1 VPHSDVNSAPP
12 LMRVVGVS
20 KTFGGTKA
28 LKNVSMSFY
37 AGEVHALLGEN
48 GAGKSTLMKI
58 IAGVQSADEGELI
71 GSRDEDLDV
80 AMVFQ
85 ELSVVPEMSVREN
98 MEMSRFGTRGLVVD
112 HKSMEPGLKA
122 ALEAAGLGAVDLDM
136 PVEALPLA
144 QRQLLEIARGLYS
157 DAKVLILDEPT
168 ATLSDVEIERV
179 HAVVR
184 SLVDAGHG
192 IVYITHR
199 LGEVFTLADRITI
212 MRSGEVV
219 ASGETAGFTMDEVV
233 AMMLGHELTSNVA
246 EPIAGL
252 PPVEQRRM
260 VTVDGLGA
268 AHHFGD
274 VSFTVR
280 AGEVLTLFGQIG
292 SGADQV
298 IRALAGLAHIGH
310 GSVSIDGE
318 RAHIESRPASQSSGI
333 AYVSADRTVEGVFL
347 DYSVAGNISSG
358 ALSRILNRG
367 FISRRREQKLAK
379 DYAGLVA
386 FDPQRVDTPVG
397 ALSGGNQQKIAIARA
412 LATSPKVL
420 VLNEPTRGVD
430 VGARAEIYKVIRA
443 LAHENVVVIV
453 YSSDIVELR
462 ELGDRVITMFRG
474 RVIGDRPTSSVDDA
488 RLLSDILHGAAA

>member
-1 VPHSDVNSAPP
+1 
-12 LMRVVGVS
+12 MRVVGVS

-98 MEMSRFGTRGLVVD
+98 MEMSRFGNRGLVVD

-184 SLVDAGHG
+184 SLVDAGH
-192 IVYITHR
+192 
-199 LGEVFTLADRITI
+199 
-212 MRSGEVV
+212 
-219 ASGETAGFTMDEVV
+219 
-233 AMMLGHELTSNVA
+233 
-246 EPIAGL
+246 
-252 PPVEQRRM
+252 
-260 VTVDGLGA
+260 
-268 AHHFGD
+268 
-274 VSFTVR
+274 
-280 AGEVLTLFGQIG
+280 
-292 SGADQV
+292 
-298 IRALAGLAHIGH
+298 
-310 GSVSIDGE
+310 
-318 RAHIESRPASQSSGI
+318 
-333 AYVSADRTVEGVFL
+333 
-347 DYSVAGNISSG
+347 
-358 ALSRILNRG
+358 
-367 FISRRREQKLAK
+367 
-379 DYAGLVA
+379 
-386 FDPQRVDTPVG
+386 
-397 ALSGGNQQKIAIARA
+397 
-412 LATSPKVL
+412 
-420 VLNEPTRGVD
+420 
-430 VGARAEIYKVIRA
+430 
-443 LAHENVVVIV
+443 
-453 YSSDIVELR
+453 
-462 ELGDRVITMFRG
+462 
-474 RVIGDRPTSSVDDA
+474 
-488 RLLSDILHGAAA
+488 

>member
-1 VPHSDVNSAPP
+1 MSRTVVDDSP
-12 LMRVVGVS
+12 LMQVVGVS

-28 LKNVSMSFY
+28 LTNVSMAFR

-58 IAGVQSADEGELI
+58 IAGVYSADEGELV
-71 GSRDEDLDV
+71 GSRDGELDV

-98 MEMSRFGTRGLVVD
+98 MEMSRFDNRSLFVKHRALESGVRG
-112 HKSMEPGLKA
+112 
-122 ALEAAGLGAVDLDM
+122 ALEAAGLGELDLDM

-144 QRQLLEIARGLYS
+144 QRQLLEIARGLYA

-168 ATLSDVEIERV
+168 ATLSDIEIERV

-184 SLVDAGHG
+184 NLVAQGHG

-219 ASGETAGFTMDEVV
+219 ASAPTTEFSLDEVV
-233 AMMLGHELTSNVA
+233 TMMLGHEHTSVAA
-246 EPIAGL
+246 EPVQGL
-252 PPVEQRRM
+252 APELQRRQ
-260 VTVDGLGA
+260 VAVSQLSAT
-268 AHHFGD
+268 HQFHD
-274 VSFTVR
+274 VSFSVR
-280 AGEVLTLFGQIG
+280 AGEVLTVFGQIG

-298 IRALAGLAHIGH
+298 IRALAGLAHVGS
-310 GSVSIDGE
+310 GSVRIDDTPV
-318 RAHIESRPASQSSGI
+318 HLNSRPASQADGV
-333 AYVSADRTVEGVFL
+333 AYVSADRTIEGVFL

-358 ALSRILNRG
+358 ALERVSKRG
-367 FISRRREQKLAK
+367 VLSARRERALATE
-379 DYAGLVA
+379 YAELVA
-386 FDPQRVDTPVG
+386 FDPTRTGTSVG

-430 VGARAEIYKVIRA
+430 IGARSEIYKAIRA
-443 LAHENVVVIV
+443 LAHQNVAVIV
-453 YSSDIVELR
+453 YSSDIVELH

-474 RVIGDRPTSSVDDA
+474 RIVGDRPTKSVDDA
-488 RLLSDILHGAAA
+488 QLLAEILHGVAA

>member
-1 VPHSDVNSAPP
+1 MSRTVVGDAP

-28 LKNVSMSFY
+28 LQNVSMAFHG
-37 AGEVHALLGEN
+37 GEVHALLGEN

-58 IAGVQSADEGELI
+58 IAGVHSADEGELI
-71 GSRDEDLDV
+71 GSRAGELDV

-98 MEMSRFGTRGLVVD
+98 MEMSRFDNRRLFVN
-112 HKSMEPGLKA
+112 HKALEPGLRS
-122 ALEAAGLGAVDLDM
+122 ALDAAGLGDLDLDM

-144 QRQLLEIARGLYS
+144 QRQLLEIARGLYA

-179 HAVVR
+179 HSVVR
-184 SLVDAGHG
+184 SLVRQGHG

-219 ASGETAGFTMDEVV
+219 ASGLTSRFTMDEVV
-233 AMMLGHELTSNVA
+233 TMMLGHEHTAEAA
-246 EPIAGL
+246 EPVEGL
-252 PPVEQRRM
+252 PPELERRQ
-260 VTVDGLGA
+260 VTVTGLAA
-268 AHHFGD
+268 AHQFSD
-274 VSFTVR
+274 VSFSVR
-280 AGEVLTLFGQIG
+280 AGEVLTVFGQIG

-298 IRALAGLAHIGH
+298 IRALAGLAHVSS
-310 GSVSIDGE
+310 GSVHIDLD
-318 RAHIESRPASQSSGI
+318 RVHLNSRPASQADGV

-347 DYSVAGNISSG
+347 DYPVSGNISSG
-358 ALSRILNRG
+358 ALERISTRG
-367 FISRRREQKLAK
+367 LLSARRERTLAK
-379 DYAGLVA
+379 QYSTLVA
-386 FDPQRVDTPVG
+386 FDAKRINTPVG

-430 VGARAEIYKVIRA
+430 IGARAEIYKVIRS
-443 LAHENVVVIV
+443 LAHQNVAVIV

-474 RVIGDRPTSSVDDA
+474 GIVGDRPTRSVDDA
-488 RLLSDILHGAAA
+488 QLLSEILHGVAA

>member
-1 VPHSDVNSAPP
+1 MSRTGFDGDSP
-12 LMRVVGVS
+12 LMQVVGVS
-20 KTFGGTKA
+20 KAFGGTKA
-28 LKNVSMSFY
+28 LTDVSMAFR

-58 IAGVQSADEGELI
+58 IAGVYTADEGELV
-71 GSRDEDLDV
+71 GSRDGELDV

-98 MEMSRFGTRGLVVD
+98 MEMSRFDKRSVFVNHRAL
-112 HKSMEPGLKA
+112 EPGLRS
-122 ALEAAGLGAVDLDM
+122 ALQDAGLGDLDLDM

-144 QRQLLEIARGLYS
+144 QRQLLEIARGLYA

-184 SLVDAGHG
+184 NLVAQGHG

-212 MRSGEVV
+212 MRSGKVV
-219 ASGETAGFTMDEVV
+219 ASAPTTEFCMDDVV
-233 AMMLGHELTSNVA
+233 TMMLGHEHTSVAA
-246 EPIAGL
+246 EPVEGL
-252 PPVEQRRM
+252 APEEQRRQI
-260 VTVDGLGA
+260 VVSGLSA
-268 AHHFGD
+268 AHQFHD
-274 VSFTVR
+274 VSFSVR
-280 AGEVLTLFGQIG
+280 AGEVLTVFGQIG

-298 IRALAGLAHIGH
+298 IRALAGLAHV
-310 GSVSIDGE
+310 GSGTVHIDDTPVHLG
-318 RAHIESRPASQSSGI
+318 SRPASQADGV
-333 AYVSADRTVEGVFL
+333 AYVSADRTIEGVFL

-358 ALSRILNRG
+358 ALQRVSSRGVL
-367 FISRRREQKLAK
+367 SARRERALATEF
-379 DYAGLVA
+379 AELVA
-386 FDPQRVDTPVG
+386 FDTTRTGTAVG

-430 VGARAEIYKVIRA
+430 IGARAEIYKAIRS
-443 LAHENVVVIV
+443 LAHQNVAVIV

-474 RVIGDRPTSSVDDA
+474 RIVGDRPTKSVDDSQ
-488 RLLSDILHGAAA
+488 LLAEILHGEAA

>member
-1 VPHSDVNSAPP
+1 MPQQVEEAP
-12 LMRVVGVS
+12 LLTVS
-20 KTFGGTKA
+20 NINKSFGGTKA
-28 LKNVSMSFY
+28 LNDVSMSFH

-58 IAGVQSADEGELI
+58 IAGVQPADSGKLT
-71 GSRDEDLDV
+71 GSRDGELDV

-98 MEMSRFGTRGLVVD
+98 MEMSRFDNRSFLVNHRAFEDGLTD
-112 HKSMEPGLKA
+112 
-122 ALEAAGLGAVDLDM
+122 ALDAAGLGDLDLDM

-144 QRQLLEIARGLYS
+144 QRQLLEIARGLYT

-168 ATLSDVEIERV
+168 ATLSDIEIERV
-179 HAVVR
+179 HDVVR
-184 SLVDAGHG
+184 NLVAQGHG

-199 LGEVFTLADRITI
+199 LGEVFTLADRITV

-219 ASGETAGFTMDEVV
+219 ASDTTDHFDMDQVV
-233 AMMLGHELTSNVA
+233 TMMLGHEHTSVAA
-246 EPIAGL
+246 EPIEGL
-252 PPVEQRRM
+252 PDRSQRRL
-260 VTVDGLGA
+260 VRLSGLHA
-268 AHHFGD
+268 AHQFSD
-274 VSFTVR
+274 VSFDVR
-280 AGEVLTLFGQIG
+280 AGDVLTVFGQIG

-298 IRALAGLAHIGH
+298 IRSLAGLSDPDKGE
-310 GSVSIDGE
+310 VTIDDK
-318 RAHIESRPASQSSGI
+318 RVNLKSRPASQRDGI

-358 ALSRILNRG
+358 ALNKITVNGFLSSRKER
-367 FISRRREQKLAK
+367 KVAK
-379 DYAGLVA
+379 EYAKLVA
-386 FDPQRVDTPVG
+386 FDQNRVGIPVG
-397 ALSGGNQQKIAIARA
+397 SLSGGNQQKIAIARA

-430 VGARAEIYKVIRA
+430 VGARAEIYRVIRD
-443 LAHENVVVIV
+443 LAHQNVVVIV

-474 RVIGDRPTSSVDDA
+474 HIVGDHNIRDVEDA
-488 RLLSDILHGAAA
+488 QLLAEILNGESE